1 MEKVKN
7 IFYIVLAVIAV
18 TTALFTIERH
28 FAKSKEVENIDD
40 RLDISII
47 DDQIFQ
53 QEQAVQRIEDFQRYE
68 QRTVEPELT
77 PIEKDTLKKARE
89 RLDTLKNRKEEKI
102 NAYEKG
108 R

>member
-1 MEKVKN
+1 MEKVKT
-7 IFYIVLAVIAV
+7 IFYVILAVIAIV
-18 TTALFTIERH
+18 SALFAVERY
-28 FAKSKEVENIDD
+28 FAKSVEVEHIDE

-77 PIEKDTLKKARE
+77 QIEKEVLKKAE
-89 RLDTLKNRKEEKI
+89 DRLIELKSRKEEKI